1 MRDGILISTGF
12 FPMKK
17 PPSGKKPPRHPPP
30 LITPEDMALWRAV
43 TEDVTPIKQKRPS
56 PPDTPP
62 VHVPRKNQTIS
73 SAPSVSPPI
82 LDPAR
87 VPARAPTRAKDLDRR
102 TKDKLVKGKMDIE
115 GKLDLHG
122 MTQAQAHE
130 ALSRFILKSH
140 QAGKRCVLVIT
151 GKGKKNVHSEEDS
164 HHTRGILRRRLPEWI
179 SHPALHDLV
188 LSIETAQ
195 PKHGG
200 AGAVYLYLRRTRSD

>member
-1 MRDGILISTGF
+1 
-12 FPMKK
+12 MKK
-17 PPSGKKPPRHPPP
+17 PPGGKKPPLHQTPKISPEDADLWHAVTKDVIPIKKKSLPPP
-30 LITPEDMALWRAV
+30 E
-43 TEDVTPIKQKRPS
+43 
-56 PPDTPP
+56 TPP
-62 VHVPRKNQTIS
+62 VQVHKKNQTIS
-73 SAPSVSPPI
+73 SSPSYVSPPI
-82 LDPAR
+82 SR
-87 VPARAPTRAKDLDRR
+87 SVRAKDLDRR
-102 TKDKLVKGKMDIE
+102 TKEKLVKGKMDIE

-151 GKGKKNVHSEEDS
+151 GKGKKNAHSEEES
-164 HHTRGILRRRLPEWI
+164 QNTRGILRRRLPEWI
-179 SHPALHDLV
+179 SHPDLHDLV